1 MYDVII
7 AGGGVIGSSIAFQLA
22 KRKYRV
28 LMIEKDEIGQKASRA
43 AAGMLG
49 AQNEVG
55 PDSPLS
61 RIAHESREMFPS
73 LAEELKCVS
82 GIDIELIQNGIVRVA
97 RTEEEGKHLKQENER
112 QQRSGDHAV
121 WLPQNRLQEKE
132 PHLSH
137 HSVTGGLYMPGD
149 GQVNAPALTKALAHA
164 AVEFGAEIMQRTEV
178 LDVLT
183 ENRHV
188 IGVKTTSGNILAQK
202 VISAGGVWSR
212 ELFEKTGYTLNMYPV
227 KGECFSVYHKK
238 RLTTASIFSP
248 GCYIVPKAH
257 DRFIIGATQKPDVLN
272 KSVSVEG
279 LHSLM
284 ERAIRLI
291 PDLQHAEWG
300 EAWSGHRPK
309 TQTGLPYMGEHP
321 EIDGLWV
328 AAGHFRNGVLLA
340 PITGSLMADY
350 IEGKPVYEPFKL
362 Q

>member
-7 AGGGVIGSSIAFQLA
+7 AGGGVIGSSIAFQLS
-22 KRKYRV
+22 KRNYRV
-28 LMIEKDEIGQKASRA
+28 LIIEKEEIGQKASRA

-61 RIAHESREMFPS
+61 RLARESREMFPS
-73 LAEELKCVS
+73 LAEELESVS

-97 RTEEEGKHLKQENER
+97 RTEEEAKQLKRENER
-112 QQRSGDHAV
+112 QQRSGDCSE
-121 WLPQNRLQEKE
+121 WLSRSRLQERE
-132 PHLSH
+132 PRLSH
-137 HSVTGGLYMPGD
+137 LSVTGGLYMPGD
-149 GQVNAPALTKALAHA
+149 GQVNAPSLTKALAHA
-164 AVEFGAEIMQRTEV
+164 SVEFSTEIMEHTEV

-188 IGVKTTSGNILAQK
+188 TGVKTTSGNILAQT
-202 VISAGGVWSR
+202 VISAGGTWSR

-227 KGECFSVYHKK
+227 KGECFSVYHKEH
-238 RLTTASIFSP
+238 LTTASIFSP
-248 GCYIVPKAH
+248 GCYIVPKAGG
-257 DRFIIGATQKPDVLN
+257 RFIVGATQKPDDPN
-272 KSVSVEG
+272 NSVSIGG
-279 LHSLM
+279 LRSLM

-328 AAGHFRNGVLLA
+328 AAGHFRNGILLA

-350 IEGKPVYEPFKL
+350 IEGKPVYESFKI